1 MVDENSVNAQPT
13 SECAVKKLKGMC
25 AVSFFAGID
34 AYITCA
40 EWLFTVN
47 CQ

>member
-1 MVDENSVNAQPT
+1 MVDENSVNAQPV

-34 AYITCA
+34 ANH
-40 EWLFTVN
+40 LFSE
-47 CQ
+47 